1 MRHRTVTVLLV
12 GVVLLTF
19 VQTSVA
25 QTPAAAKLAKD
36 QTLRMVIREPTS
48 MDPNLAGDHSIWY
61 VDQIFEGL
69 YKVLDDGK
77 TIWLGAKSLDVSKD
91 GLTWTFKLN
100 PASKWSDGTPVTAKD
115 YEFSWKRAIDPKL
128 ASDTATFYSAIKG
141 AEDYSAGKLK
151 DVNEVAIKAV
161 DDTTLQVKM
170 DKPAPYFRSVAG
182 LTYLYPVPRHAVEK
196 FGDKWTEAGNIV
208 SNGVFKME
216 SWKHDQ
222 EMVLVRNEGYWGK
235 KPTLQKV
242 VFRIAPAGELC
253 TADFRAYEANETD
266 FAMCVPTPDIER
278 VQKDPAL
285 GKQLTAE
292 LLSASQFLVFDAAH
306 APWNNAKVRQA
317 LNLAID
323 REKVTQVLSRG
334 LFKPTKVL
342 VAPGI
347 QGHKPANALKGGAA
361 EAKKLLAE
369 AGFPGGKGFPEF
381 KLTAPDIRGNR
392 ILAEVL
398 QQMWKDTLGITTTQV
413 EIMEPKAF
421 SAWRSGRKNRVVRC
435 LLAGRLVVRL
445 RGPDE
450 LVQHA
455 DRGGLAQ
462 HPLEE
467 RAVLEA
473 HPRRG
478 ERARSGQAE
487 ADVRGGRRHSR
498 AGEPDG
504 GPLVLHRLLD
514 AEALAQGPPAHADPR
529 VLLAPRRHHRG
540 ALRGRPDLPGA
551 GRPAAV
557 AVGQPPAA
565 GGMPDPSGRGTGR
578 RPCRS

>member
-1 MRHRTVTVLLV
+1 MACLLRRRT
-12 GVVLLTF
+12 
-19 VQTSVA
+19 TSSRGNG
-25 QTPAAAKLAKD
+25 P
-36 QTLRMVIREPTS
+36 
-48 MDPNLAGDHSIWY
+48 SI
-61 VDQIFEGL
+61 
-69 YKVLDDGK
+69 
-77 TIWLGAKSLDVSKD
+77 
-91 GLTWTFKLN
+91 
-100 PASKWSDGTPVTAKD
+100 
-115 YEFSWKRAIDPKL
+115 PKL

-182 LTYLYPVPRHAVEK
+182 RTYLYPVPRHAVEK

-208 SNGVFKME
+208 EQRCLQME

-334 LFKPTKVL
+334 LFKPTRVL
-342 VAPGI
+342 VVPGI

-381 KLTAPDIRGNR
+381 KLTAPRHPREPHPRRGAPADVEGHAGHHHHPGR
-392 ILAEVL
+392 DHGAQGVQRLA
-398 QQMWKDTLGITTTQV
+398 LGP
-413 EIMEPKAF
+413 E
-421 SAWRSGRKNRVVRC
+421 NRVVRC

-455 DRGGLAQ
+455 DRGGLAE

-467 RAVLEA
+467 RAVLAA
-473 HPRRG
+473 HPHRG
-478 ERARSGQAE
+478 ERADQAKRKQMYEE
-487 ADVRGGRRHSR
+487 ADAILERESPTVGLWYFTDYWMRKPWLKGLQHTRILGFVWLR
-498 AGEPDG
+498 D
-504 GPLVLHRLLD
+504 VTI
-514 AEALAQGPPAHADPR
+514 AEH
-529 VLLAPRRHHRG
+529 
-540 ALRGRPDLPGA
+540 
-551 GRPAAV
+551 
-557 AVGQPPAA
+557 
-565 GGMPDPSGRGTGR
+565 
-578 RPCRS
+578 

>member
-1 MRHRTVTVLLV
+1 MRHRTVTALLI

-19 VQTSVA
+19 AQTSVA
-25 QTPAAAKLAKD
+25 QPQATPKLAKD

-61 VDQIFEGL
+61 VDQVFEGL

-100 PASKWSDGTPVTAKD
+100 PATKWTDGTPLTAKD

-151 DVNEVAIKAV
+151 DVNEVAIKAI

-182 LTYLYPVPRHAVEK
+182 LTYLYPVPRHIVEK
-196 FGDKWTEAGNIV
+196 FGDKWTEAPNIV

-285 GKQLTAE
+285 RKQLTAE
-292 LLSASQFLVFDAAH
+292 LLSASQFLVFDAGH

-421 SAWRSGRKNRVVRC
+421 SAWRSGRKTASFDVYS
-435 LLAGRLVVRL
+435 
-445 RGPDE
+445 
-450 LVQHA
+450 
-455 DRGGLAQ
+455 RGGWWSDYEDPTNWYNTLI
-462 HPLEE
+462 EE
-467 RAVLEA
+467 DWLNTHWRNEQFSKLTRTGASELD
-473 HPRRG
+473 
-478 ERARSGQAE
+478 QAKRKQTYEE
-487 ADVRGGRRHSR
+487 ADAILERESPTVGLWYFTDYWMRKPWLKGLQHT
-498 AGEPDG
+498 
-504 GPLVLHRLLD
+504 RLLGFFWLRD
-514 AEALAQGPPAHADPR
+514 VAIAEH
-529 VLLAPRRHHRG
+529 
-540 ALRGRPDLPGA
+540 
-551 GRPAAV
+551 
-557 AVGQPPAA
+557 
-565 GGMPDPSGRGTGR
+565 
-578 RPCRS
+578 

>member
-1 MRHRTVTVLLV
+1 MRHRPLTLLLI
-12 GVVLLTF
+12 GLVVLALA
-19 VQTSVA
+19 QASVA
-25 QTPAAAKLAKD
+25 QTPAAPPKPAPAAPAPKPGAAAPAPAQPALKLAKD

-100 PASKWSDGTPVTAKD
+100 PATKWTDGTPVTAKD

-141 AEDYSAGKLK
+141 AEAYSGGKLK
-151 DVNEVAIKAV
+151 DVNEVGIKAI

-170 DKPAPYFRSVAG
+170 DKPAPFFRSVAG
-182 LTYLYPVPRHAVEK
+182 LTYLYPVPRHIVEK
-196 FGDKWTEAGNIV
+196 FGDKWTEAANIV
-208 SNGVFKME
+208 SNGVLKME

-292 LLSASQFLVFDAAH
+292 LLSASQFLVFDAGH

-323 REKVTQVLSRG
+323 REKVSQVLSRG
-334 LFKPTKVL
+334 LYKPTMVL

-347 QGHKPANALKGGAA
+347 QGYKPANALKGGAA
-361 EAKKLLAE
+361 AAKKLLAE
-369 AGFPGGKGFPEF
+369 AGFPDGKGFPEF

-421 SAWRSGRKNRVVRC
+421 SAWRSGRKTASFDVYT
-435 LLAGRLVVRL
+435 
-445 RGPDE
+445 
-450 LVQHA
+450 
-455 DRGGLAQ
+455 RGGWWSDYEDPTNWYNTLI
-462 HPLEE
+462 EE
-467 RAVLEA
+467 DWLNTHWKNEQFSKLTRTAASELD
-473 HPRRG
+473 
-478 ERARSGQAE
+478 QAKRKQMYEE
-487 ADVRGGRRHSR
+487 ADAILERESPTVGLWNFTDYWMRKPWLKGLQHTRILGFFWLRDV
-498 AGEPDG
+498 AI
-504 GPLVLHRLLD
+504 
-514 AEALAQGPPAHADPR
+514 AEH
-529 VLLAPRRHHRG
+529 
-540 ALRGRPDLPGA
+540 
-551 GRPAAV
+551 
-557 AVGQPPAA
+557 
-565 GGMPDPSGRGTGR
+565 
-578 RPCRS
+578 